1 MMPEI
6 WFDFCRMFLKTM
18 FSKTILL
25 HHMSRYRKL
34 SLTEF
39 YKCDDPDD
47 NEQDADQQ
55 EHDADGKNMMWISMR
70 MIF

>member
-1 MMPEI
+1 
-6 WFDFCRMFLKTM
+6 
-18 FSKTILL
+18 
-25 HHMSRYRKL
+25 MSRYRKL

>member
-1 MMPEI
+1 
-6 WFDFCRMFLKTM
+6 
-18 FSKTILL
+18 
-25 HHMSRYRKL
+25 MSRYRKL
-34 SLTEF
+34 LLTEF

-55 EHDADGKNMMWISMR
+55 EHDSDGKNMMWISMR